1 MADKA
6 VYFFFCFY
14 NFTSPRFDCPNS
26 GKNLLHLVIAQI
38 GFVCVLKQMYNI
50 LSSAGCHQTNQL
62 AEAAKEGANY
72 Q

>member
-1 MADKA
+1 MKH
-6 VYFFFCFY
+6 VLVGFF
-14 NFTSPRFDCPNS
+14 S
-26 GKNLLHLVIAQI
+26 
-38 GFVCVLKQMYNI
+38 FVCVLKQIYNI